1 MKVAG
6 ADVPTTWLISDH
18 GIDTQVVAGGYK
30 YPDCLVGFQIIQR
43 QVVAGLLWVMG
54 LLRAAKSCQMQRTP
68 RGLVYVDQ

>member
-6 ADVPTTWLISDH
+6 ADVPTTWLISDP

-30 YPDCLVGFQIIQR
+30 YPDCLVGFQMIQR
-43 QVVAGLLWVMG
+43 QVVAGLLRVLG
-54 LLRAAKSCQMQRTP
+54 LLNAAKSCQVQRTP